1 MFFILQ
7 VGGDKKSESVGE
19 GFLKGA
25 KLCNQVLSF
34 DGILGDKR
42 VFIRV
47 TKKAKILK
55 NEGRCTTLCRFS
67 RRHGDSEEGVW
78 LIRVYK
84 TEISDCEDKLRWD
97 FLGSECKYKYSILN
111 ICMEVLW

>member
-1 MFFILQ
+1 MRLSGCGWFGCFLRVCGWECKWLWGVFLCRILQ

-55 NEGRCTTLCRFS
+55 
-67 RRHGDSEEGVW
+67 
-78 LIRVYK
+78 K
-84 TEISDCEDKLRWD
+84 
-97 FLGSECKYKYSILN
+97 
-111 ICMEVLW
+111 